1 MTETTIPYSSTPI
14 FNETSLPKALQNAHS
29 TKAGTWG
36 VLELIAGE
44 LVYVIEDSGHRRAM
58 VAGDRQ
64 LIEPQQLHHVELSG
78 PMQMQVHFYREK
90 PDLEST
96 EAR

>member
-1 MTETTIPYSSTPI
+1 MTETRIPYSSTPI

-44 LVYVIEDSGHRRAM
+44 LVYVIENSGRRRAM

-90 PDLEST
+90 PDPEST